1 MTPEEPARDA
11 APSMADLGDYVAG
24 LWERLRPRVETRLD
38 ALEGAVDQV
47 VAGTA
52 DGETHSSARD
62 EAHRLAGSLGSYGFP
77 GASAAARELELL
89 LEREPV
95 DAAAVQAALGRLR
108 SELSM

>member
-1 MTPEEPARDA
+1 MTPDEPTREPAQ
-11 APSMADLGDYVAG
+11 SMADLGDYVAG
-24 LWERLRPRVETRLD
+24 LWERLRPRVATRLD
-38 ALEGAVDQV
+38 ALEAAANRV

-52 DGETHSSARD
+52 DDETHADARD

-95 DAAAVQAALGRLR
+95 DAAAVQAAVGRLR